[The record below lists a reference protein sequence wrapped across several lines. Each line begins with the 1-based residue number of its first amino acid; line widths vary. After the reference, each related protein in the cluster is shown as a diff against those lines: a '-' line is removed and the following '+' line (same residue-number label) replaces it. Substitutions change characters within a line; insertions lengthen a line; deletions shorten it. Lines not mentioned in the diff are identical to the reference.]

1 MNVKIMKVLE
11 IRHYDKNGSILF
23 ANKNIDNILHYEGEQ
38 FMLKSLFGGL
48 SLPTE
53 YYLGLDSRTT
63 LSRSNGLIN
72 LSSLEPS
79 ANGYSRQN
87 VATNSFSFISNEL
100 GDYQANSPVVL
111 FRASGGTWGP
121 VRNVFLAT
129 QAAYAGYLISSV
141 PLGSNITAQDG
152 EIISIRIGLSLRN
165 SSSS

>member
-48 SLPTE
+48 SLP
-53 YYLGLDSRTT
+53 
-63 LSRSNGLIN
+63 N